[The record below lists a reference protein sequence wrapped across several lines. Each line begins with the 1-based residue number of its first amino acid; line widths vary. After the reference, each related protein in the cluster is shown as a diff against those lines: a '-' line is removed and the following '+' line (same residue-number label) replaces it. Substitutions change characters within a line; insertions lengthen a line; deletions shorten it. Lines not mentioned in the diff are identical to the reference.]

1 MVFLR
6 ERPRF
11 TCRVKQSA
19 MVWESNLVNFRE
31 DAFFGREFKSNLS
44 AYGYV
49 AQDGFIVTK
58 GSQMSASE
66 RASCRDWVKNQRKAL
81 MEDGKVVDYTFSEDV
96 LFKSPSAAAA
106 CIVGGESNGL
116 IMWKNDSGKKLKDLQ

>member
-1 MVFLR
+1 MGIELGEF
-6 ERPRF
+6 
-11 TCRVKQSA
+11 Q
-19 MVWESNLVNFRE
+19 
-31 DAFFGREFKSNLS
+31 GRCILWKGVKSNLS

>member
-1 MVFLR
+1 M
-6 ERPRF
+6 
-11 TCRVKQSA
+11 
-19 MVWESNLVNFRE
+19 NFRE